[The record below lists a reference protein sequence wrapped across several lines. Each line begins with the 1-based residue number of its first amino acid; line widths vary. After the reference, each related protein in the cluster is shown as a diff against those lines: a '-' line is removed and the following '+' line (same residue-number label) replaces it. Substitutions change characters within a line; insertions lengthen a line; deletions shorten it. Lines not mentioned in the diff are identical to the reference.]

1 MQALWCLTRS
11 SRLEK
16 WSRPVHPAVSKEQLI
31 HSCLPEP
38 PTRMTRSKTYPAD
51 GQISFEP
58 HPRQILVQRLC
69 QRDLRLTEPGGY
81 LPRVTPLQSRM
92 PSRQVI
98 FLRDASSAMTIETYH
113 AEFEIVT
120 PSQGVRASW
129 TKNRLIGNK
138 TGNSTYR

>member
-58 HPRQILVQRLC
+58 HPRQI
-69 QRDLRLTEPGGY
+69 
-81 LPRVTPLQSRM
+81 
-92 PSRQVI
+92 I